1 MNKRLFKRVLGVCL
15 TASVVIACLPL
26 AFAASAQTAA
36 IPGAHIENGGFE
48 TGDLSG
54 WSVDD
59 AESFTIETGK
69 ALYSS
74 YSVKATG
81 QDAHLTQTVA
91 VEPGIEYTV
100 GFYSW
105 VDTTGGT
112 TDNGSAQVHSTDGGE
127 TLATTALDVATAG
140 KWRYNSMK
148 FHSGDRTQI
157 TVDICLQKGTV
168 YFDEVYIKKTGNL
181 VNYGD
186 FPNASG
192 AGWRGLNATA
202 AVEADN
208 AVGTVGSSLRKTGG
222 SNNSST
228 YQPVNVTKNT
238 DYILTFYSKGCDLE
252 NKGFI
257 AISELG
263 NLQSN
268 AVGGGEWKAS
278 TLKFNSGNLT
288 RVTLYI
294 KATGVVYFDNVS
306 VVQAVPAAVTAEEGG
321 QAAIS
326 GVTDGY
332 AELGSAVTVTA
343 TPEAERRFA
352 GWYAGDTLVSTEAAY
367 TFTVT
372 EAVELTARFSG
383 IDKASIVNSD
393 FEADVAL
400 NESGY
405 SNLTAVTTVEIT
417 DAAAHSGQR
426 SLYLANEK
434 TNSPHLFLKVA
445 VTKNQDYAVR
455 FYAKADGDAAP
466 GLQIKGTNQ
475 WGSDVLLDGFGI
487 SAKTREWTEYYRTFN
502 SGSHSVIYLDFFGS
516 GKAFAVYIDDI
527 AVATAAGVTVGVDS
541 THNGGTVRFT
551 NQYGEWHDAG
561 SAKYL
566 YGDTITVEAVPAAMQ
581 ELLGWKHPDETDY
594 FTRETSH
601 TFTLTGDTE
610 LVAAFAFDGLGDL
623 NGDGQLDE
631 TDLALLKKALLEVV
645 GAEDYVAAN
654 ADVNGDTEINI
665 ADLVALDER
674 LAALNGTTGD
684 T

>member
-48 TGDLSG
+48 AGDLSG
-54 WSVDD
+54 WSASD
-59 AESFTIETGK
+59 AGSFAITEEK

-81 QDAHLTQTVA
+81 QEAHLTQTVA
-91 VEPGIEYTV
+91 VETGTEYTV

-112 TDNGSAQVHSTDGGE
+112 TDNGAVRVRSADGGE

-140 KWRYNSMK
+140 KWRYNSMT
-148 FHSGDRTQI
+148 FRSGAHTRVL
-157 TVDICLQKGTV
+157 VDIGLQKGTV
-168 YFDEVYIKKTGNL
+168 YFDEVYIKKSNNL
-181 VNYGD
+181 LNYGD

-192 AGWRGLNATA
+192 AGWRGLNNTTT
-202 AVEADN
+202 VVADN

-222 SNNSST
+222 SSDNTT
-228 YQPVNVTKNT
+228 YQPVTVTKNT
-238 DYILTFYSKGCDLE
+238 DYILTFYSKGCDLD

-257 AISELG
+257 ALSELG
-263 NLQSN
+263 LQSN

-278 TLKFNSGNLT
+278 TLKFNSGT
-288 RVTLYI
+288 KTKITLYI
-294 KATGVVYFDNVS
+294 KATGVVYFDNIS
-306 VVQAVPAAVTAEEGG
+306 VVKAVSAAVTAGEGG

-332 AELGSAVTVTA
+332 AELGSSVTVTA
-343 TPEAERRFA
+343 TPDAERRFV
-352 GWYAGDTLVSTEAAY
+352 GWYAGDTLVGTETEY
-367 TFTVT
+367 TFMVT

-383 IDKASIVNSD
+383 IDKAAIVNSD

-417 DAAAHSGQR
+417 DAAAHSGKK

-475 WGSDVLLDGFGI
+475 WGNDVLLAGFGI

-527 AVATAAGVTVGVDS
+527 AVATAANVTVGVDS
-541 THNGGTVRFT
+541 THNGGAVRFA

-561 SAKYL
+561 SARYL
-566 YGDTITVEAVPAAMQ
+566 YGDTVTVEAAPAAMQ
-581 ELLGWKHPDETDY
+581 ELLGWKYPEETDY
-594 FTRETSH
+594 FTRETSY
-601 TFTLTGDTE
+601 TFTLTGDAE

-631 TDLALLKKALLEVV
+631 ADLSLLRQALLEVV
-645 GAEDYVAAN
+645 GAEDYVSAS
-654 ADVNGDTEINI
+654 ADVNGDAETDI

-674 LAALNGTTGD
+674 LAALNGTTSD